1 MTRRWVRDTYGVDYR
16 TGEEVVV
23 DGRRGVI
30 VSFPDV
36 YIGVRLDGETKT
48 TRCHPTWHV
57 ERTGVRHCTATLPN
71 CDGCG
76 QFTSTPTV
84 VDNSWHGGAGMY
96 MCGELLLCP
105 RCAAKRTP
113 PDPATAG
120 SFHAR
125 KD

>member
-1 MTRRWVRDTYGVDYR
+1 M
-16 TGEEVVV
+16 
-23 DGRRGVI
+23 
-30 VSFPDV
+30 PDLAASPH
-36 YIGVRLDGETKT
+36 R
-48 TRCHPTWHV
+48 
-57 ERTGVRHCTATLPN
+57 ATLPN

-105 RCAAKRTP
+105 RCSAKRTP

-120 SFHAR
+120 SFHTQE
-125 KD
+125 DQP